1 MARFVVRPDP
11 GSASQGVEKKAAG
24 QEATPIQP
32 LALPCRVGD
41 SFYWF
46 TNITNEKSKRGPPSG
61 GSQLKTT
68 IMGSRCGSV

>member
-1 MARFVVRPDP
+1 MRGTRTCRA
-11 GSASQGVEKKAAG
+11 ASTDFSPAADILKP
-24 QEATPIQP
+24 TPIQP

-68 IMGSRCGSV
+68 IMGSR